1 MFCFPSIF
9 WKSRRLSRNVVVV
22 KNDDM
27 ESLRQDMETTKM
39 KIRMMM
45 SCIREIHVP
54 VSSLTGLSDI
64 VSTMDED
71 SSLYEH
77 VAMMNAFGTYLAN
90 MIENMRLYY
99 SLSSGTYESEMSD
112 ILLVPELRVMW
123 ENLMYNVNQSTQEKF
138 TVRRTGEIMCS
149 FSISDNVPN
158 GIVSTDSLF
167 LKHIF
172 FAILHNAIRFTQVGS
187 VKATVSSSTSGNG
200 FCCLNLMVSDTGV
213 GIPKDFRPCLFEPMT
228 RAHSDMVHGGA
239 GMSLSV
245 ARRLCRELGGDVV
258 LVDKLSPGSTFH
270 AYFQLKR
277 MNMKNISSVRFEG
290 WHDEQVIGSAH
301 FPKNQNIF
309 QNRNILEN
317 DGGTRVPRSL
327 VVDNIT
333 LNQDILRHNLVRI
346 GIDVATAS
354 DGEEAFAR
362 CCETQFDIIF
372 MDIHMPKMN
381 GLLTCEKIRNECDLN
396 RNTPIIAL
404 TGIASPEIV
413 KNGISIGMTHTM
425 SKPVQYEDLV
435 NVVNQY
441 MKKHKSKKTI
451 HHLNA

>member
-1 MFCFPSIF
+1 MVMFCFRSF
-9 WKSRRLSRNVVVV
+9 CWKKFRRSSRNVVVV

-64 VSTMDED
+64 VSTMDEE
-71 SSLYEH
+71 SSLYQH

-99 SLSSGTYESEMSD
+99 SLLSGTYESEMSD

-138 TVRRTGEIMCS
+138 TVRRTGEIICS
-149 FSISDNVPN
+149 FTISDNVPN
-158 GIVSTDSLF
+158 DIVSTDSLF
-167 LKHIF
+167 LKNIF
-172 FAILHNAIRFTQVGS
+172 FAILHNAIRFTQEGF

-228 RAHSDMVHGGA
+228 RAHSDIVHGGA

-277 MNMKNISSVRFEG
+277 RSVKNTSSATFEG

-301 FPKNQNIF
+301 LSKRHKFQNQNI
-309 QNRNILEN
+309 NKLS
-317 DGGTRVPRSL
+317 RVPRSL

-333 LNQDILRHNLVRI
+333 LNQDILKHSLVRI

-381 GLLTCEKIRNECDLN
+381 GILTCEKIRNECDLN
-396 RNTPIIAL
+396 KDTPIIAL
-404 TGIASPEIV
+404 TGNASPEIV
-413 KNGISIGMTHTM
+413 KKGISIGMTHTM
-425 SKPVQYEDLV
+425 SKPVQHDDLV
-435 NVVNQY
+435 EIVDQHL
-441 MKKHKSKKTI
+441 KKYEHTI
-451 HHLNA
+451 QPT